1 MTRKILHIALM
12 TIGFIIL
19 TSKSCEP
26 DTDIDQEARLK
37 AEKESALKEIK
48 NDFESDYLLE
58 DQLMAYGEKAK
69 QKLFDFADY
78 LSLYSDKKIDTL
90 FKRQVKDMIGRLFYN
105 HDAFVQLPV
114 VPAYRAGNNKS
125 NLTDLF
131 RSIDASRYKSIVFA
145 ISDLKTVE
153 PLHQVNGERYTGK
166 IGCCFNITGITQ
178 NDSTLLYRTFNQV
191 NIIAT
196 RTSKQFGSGT
206 SLVIWQVFL
215 VDMVAVN

>member
-1 MTRKILHIALM
+1 MTRKILHISLM
-12 TIGFIIL
+12 IIGFIIL

-48 NDFESDYLLE
+48 NDFESDYLGE
-58 DQLMAYGEKAK
+58 TQLMAYGEKAK

-78 LSLYSDKKIDTL
+78 LSLYSGKNIDTL
-90 FKRQVKDMIGRLFYN
+90 FKQQVKDMIGRLFYN
-105 HDAFVQLPV
+105 HDAIVQLPV
-114 VPAYRAGNNKS
+114 FPAYRARNKKS

-131 RSIDASRYKSIVFA
+131 CSIDASRYKSIAFA
-145 ISDLKTVE
+145 VSDLKTIE
-153 PLHQVNGERYTGK
+153 PFHLVNGERYSGK

-178 NDSTLLYRTFNQV
+178 NDTTLLYKTFNQV

-206 SLVIWQVFL
+206 SLLIWQVFL
-215 VDMVAVN
+215 VDVVVAN